1 VKSYGSIFIVAG
13 NSDPGAQVEINGEQ
27 VKVAA
32 DGSFMKTVQ
41 LEKEGWSFIE
51 IRARD
56 SWGNQ
61 TSRRH
66 RVFVEN
72 P

>member
-1 VKSYGSIFIVAG
+1 MELP
-13 NSDPGAQVEINGEQ
+13 DL
-27 VKVAA
+27 
-32 DGSFMKTVQ
+32 DGKTVK
-41 LEKEGWSFIE
+41 LSKDGWSFIE

-56 SWGNQ
+56 ASGNE
-61 TSRRH
+61 TLRRH